1 MIIESNLAETLI
13 SLDELNAMKPSI
25 GEDGVK
31 TFYFDH
37 SVFHPPGSFG
47 LISLEKT
54 YRKIFPQEGGADV
67 DVGVGVVGVSA
78 VDSLKEL
85 VGLKIFIQLEWEDN
99 RIQWGLEGLE
109 GPRVDE
115 QWEFNTRVLE

>member
-1 MIIESNLAETLI
+1 MSIEPNPAETLI
-13 SLDELNAMKPSI
+13 TLDELNAMKPSI

-37 SVFHPPGSFG
+37 LVFHPPGSFG

-54 YRKIFPQEGGADV
+54 YRKMFAQEGGVDV
-67 DVGVGVVGVSA
+67 DVGVNVEGVSA

-85 VGLKIFIQLEWEDN
+85 VGLKIFIELEWEDR
-99 RIQWGLEGLE
+99 RIQWGVEGLQ
-109 GPRVDE
+109 GPRVGE
-115 QWEFNTRVLE
+115 KWEFNTGVLE